1 MWQVHS
7 NFLSDYDICVFGISV
22 ISRTRNP
29 DRIID
34 NRKNGRSKHG
44 LLYLSSGTVCF
55 SSEDSDELIADG
67 GKLVFI
73 PKGHKYRMKYI
84 GESTSFIL
92 LNFDMMTPDG
102 DLLTLSNKIELIS
115 EGDTNKRI
123 VDTLEKL
130 KACGEREDNSTQMR
144 RKELVYRLLSDILE
158 EESSFENSKPKY
170 ANIIPG
176 VLMLR
181 KKYLE
186 NIPISEFAA
195 ACNISVSSFR
205 ALFTEC
211 YGIAPVQYRNK
222 LRIKR
227 AEELLEDGNL
237 TVAEVASSSGFDN
250 IAYFCRF
257 YKKVTGETPKETQ
270 SRNK

>member
-1 MWQVHS
+1 MWKIHS
-7 NFLSDYDICVFGISV
+7 NFLSDYDICIFGISV
-22 ISRTRNP
+22 YARTRKP

-34 NRKNGRSKHG
+34 NRVSGRKKHG
-44 LLYLSSGTVCF
+44 LLYIYSGAACF
-55 SSEDSDELIADG
+55 SREGKEDITADG
-67 GKLVFI
+67 GELVFI
-73 PKGHKYRMKYI
+73 PKGCKYRMKYV

-92 LNFDMMTPDG
+92 LDFDMITPDG
-102 DLLTLSNKIELIS
+102 KFFTFSDGIEIVS
-115 EGDTNKRI
+115 DKSADNRI
-123 VDTLEKL
+123 IDILEKFR
-130 KACGEREDNSTQMR
+130 ACAEREDNSSHMR
-144 RKELVYRLLSDILE
+144 RKELMYKLLSYIFEKEL
-158 EESSFENSKPKY
+158 SFENSKPKY

-186 NIPISEFAA
+186 NIPVSEFAA
-195 ACNISVSSFR
+195 ACNVSVSSFR

-211 YGIAPVQYRNK
+211 YGMAPVQYRNK

-227 AEELLEDGNL
+227 AQELLEGGTL

-250 IAYFCRF
+250 IAYFSRF

-270 SRNK
+270 LKNK